1 MNYLDFFSQP
11 PKMYIF
17 QKNSNKTTFGG
28 VLFLIYMII
37 MIIISLIYILDY
49 FLNDK
54 FIIEYSSYLNP
65 NKGSSNIFSYLD
77 IYNSS
82 ISEYN
87 PLINVS
93 FNIFKADQSK
103 KINLSERFFI
113 FDPFESKEL
122 KRDTFYQKKVSDLC
136 LVIGYKC
143 EDENCTLNQEDYSPF
158 DYYLEIKYNGFVL
171 NHQGDIPLQND
182 SNIIFKKMFA
192 FSFTHII
199 IKLLSWDIIKYKEE
213 KGIFRLFD
221 RLIGKKNEYT
231 SGYISSV
238 ESIDITNPLIGRAD
252 IFDTN
257 IKLIA
262 EFAMNSENNYIE
274 YKRRKISLLDA
285 ISKIGALFMTLYSSF
300 IFIFK
305 QYSKNF
311 DDYKIVQSLFNSKLK
326 NIIKEKEFKNIELT
340 KVFDNLND
348 NLLPNNQKDFS
359 INNKNEDE
367 NIDNIQKGNEQNFKQ
382 LTFAQFFLNNIYCK
396 NCTKFKD
403 QEIIRICNE
412 IIENYLSV
420 ESVLYNQILI
430 ENLLKDYNWNNQ
442 QLNNLDNIELIMKLK
457 ELL

>member
-182 SNIIFKKMFA
+182 SNII
-192 FSFTHII
+192 
-199 IKLLSWDIIKYKEE
+199 
-213 KGIFRLFD
+213 
-221 RLIGKKNEYT
+221 
-231 SGYISSV
+231 
-238 ESIDITNPLIGRAD
+238 
-252 IFDTN
+252 
-257 IKLIA
+257 
-262 EFAMNSENNYIE
+262 
-274 YKRRKISLLDA
+274 SLL
-285 ISKIGALFMTLYSSF
+285 
-300 IFIFK
+300 
-305 QYSKNF
+305 
-311 DDYKIVQSLFNSKLK
+311 
-326 NIIKEKEFKNIELT
+326 
-340 KVFDNLND
+340 
-348 NLLPNNQKDFS
+348 
-359 INNKNEDE
+359 
-367 NIDNIQKGNEQNFKQ
+367 
-382 LTFAQFFLNNIYCK
+382 
-396 NCTKFKD
+396 
-403 QEIIRICNE
+403 
-412 IIENYLSV
+412 
-420 ESVLYNQILI
+420 
-430 ENLLKDYNWNNQ
+430 
-442 QLNNLDNIELIMKLK
+442 
-457 ELL
+457 